1 MIDAAAEPRLLGV
14 LLAGGLSSRMRTPK
28 GLLPHPNGGTYL
40 DHSLQRLRSVCGEHV
55 AVSIASDDADAAS
68 ALPSD
73 ILPAEITRLR
83 DARPNLGPAMGVHV
97 SLQHAASNGYLGCL
111 FTPVDLPD
119 LLADDLASLI
129 QTWRE
134 QPTKILLARQSDP
147 ERLQPLVGIYPV
159 SDLDRIQSVVESIHR
174 SLYRFLQSTDY
185 RTVDLPASRLRNVN
199 TPADRDASVDS
210 NQPPQ

>member
-14 LLAGGLSSRMRTPK
+14 LLAGGLSSRMGTPK
-28 GLLPHPNGGTYL
+28 GLLPHPNGDTYL
-40 DHSLQRLRSVCGEHV
+40 AHSLQRLHSVCGEQI
-55 AVSIASDDADAAS
+55 AVSIAADETDAAS

-159 SDLDRIQSVVESIHR
+159 SDLDRIQSVVESTHR
-174 SLYRFLQSTDY
+174 SLYRFLQSTDH
-185 RTVDLPASRLRNVN
+185 RTFDLPASRLRNVN
-199 TPADRDASVDS
+199 TPADRDPSFDR
-210 NQPPQ
+210 NQPSE